1 MTDTLKPCP
10 FCGGNNLKT
19 GGDDKV
25 VGVWCLTC
33 QSAGPNHYGK
43 HEWND
48 RAALS
53 RPIDPKAEV
62 EPVGYRWRGPKGG
75 WIYDEKKPSGWH
87 SEPVFAS
94 PSIVAPVG
102 VEDGWQLVPK
112 EPTQEMLDAVTAAD
126 QHEPFSDETM
136 RGIFVDM
143 LAAAPALTPAEKA
156 GVGDGELRKALEW
169 MRDRDDRN
177 GSLPEAY
184 RQKIDAAL
192 AAQGD
197 DAQEGTR

>member
-10 FCGGNNLKT
+10 FCGSNNLKT

-62 EPVGYRWRGPKGG
+62 GVVAYRWRWKDEPT
-75 WIYDEKKPSGWH
+75 WILTV
-87 SEPVFAS
+87 SEPVPHS
-94 PSIVAPVG
+94 HRIT
-102 VEDGWQLVPK
+102 
-112 EPTQEMLDAVTAAD
+112 EPLFTSGGAA
-126 QHEPFSDETM
+126 E
-136 RGIFVDM
+136 
-143 LAAAPALTPAEKA
+143 
-156 GVGDGELRKALEW
+156 
-169 MRDRDDRN
+169 
-177 GSLPEAY
+177 
-184 RQKIDAAL
+184 
-192 AAQGD
+192 
-197 DAQEGTR
+197 